1 MGRRVLKTKAAKA
14 RSREAHLYFIFYFK
28 ERPLLAVP
36 SLFWI
41 RYDDTA
47 GTIHIPALP
56 ANGQANQLDSAQL
69 ARGDQT
75 RHHVTLAD
83 GFSREP
89 SLFSFYTRLPSLSD
103 SE

>member
-1 MGRRVLKTKAAKA
+1 MMIPPAP
-14 RSREAHLYFIFYFK
+14 Y
-28 ERPLLAVP
+28 
-36 SLFWI
+36 
-41 RYDDTA
+41 
-47 GTIHIPALP
+47 IPALA

-75 RHHVTLAD
+75 CHHVTLAD